1 MNVAVRYKNGDVVVS
16 SVPKYLINFSWFE
29 KFSDVT
35 LAVQGFIVSR
45 LSRPKTSYNRN
56 LNNTSPKL

>member
-29 KFSDVT
+29 KFSDVA

-45 LSRPKTSYNRN
+45 LSRPR
-56 LNNTSPKL
+56 

>member
-16 SVPKYLINFSWFE
+16 SVAKYLINFIWFE
-29 KFSDVT
+29 KFSDVA

-45 LSRPKTSYNRN
+45 LSRPR
-56 LNNTSPKL
+56 